1 MGIKMGYRLIVLLA
15 SALILLGPD
24 LASADTSAPPTGALL
39 SLEGGPFYD
48 SSGSE
53 LVGAVGG
60 SLGYR
65 SSIGLEVN
73 FSTIYVILSGFGLRY
88 WVPLKGKLNPY
99 AEVAAY
105 VDLTSESEDDNLTY
119 TTGIGMEYELDEF
132 WSARLFTKLFLDNG
146 DTDFYGGVGLTLRFG
161 SARN

>member
-1 MGIKMGYRLIVLLA
+1 MAMKTRYRWIVLLA

-24 LASADTSAPPTGALL
+24 LASAETSAPKSGGLL

-65 SSIGLEVN
+65 SSIGLELN

-99 AEVAAY
+99 AEVAVY
-105 VDLTSESEDDNLTY
+105 VDLTAESEDDNSSY
-119 TTGIGMEYELDEF
+119 TTGVGLEYELGDF
-132 WSARLFTKLFLDNG
+132 WSARLFTKLLLDDG
-146 DTDFYGGVGLTLRFG
+146 KTDLYGGVGLTLRIG
-161 SARN
+161 SAKN

>member
-1 MGIKMGYRLIVLLA
+1 MAIKTTYRLIVLLA

-24 LASADTSAPPTGALL
+24 SASADTSAPPSGALL
-39 SLEGGPFYD
+39 SIEGGPFYD
-48 SSGSE
+48 LSASE

-65 SSIGLEVN
+65 SSIGLEAN

-88 WVPLKGKLNPY
+88 WVPLEGKLNPY

-105 VDLTSESEDDNLTY
+105 VDLTAESEDANSIY
-119 TTGIGMEYELDEF
+119 TTGVGLEYELGDF
-132 WSARLFTKLFLDNG
+132 WSARLFTKLLIDDG
-146 DTDFYGGVGLTLRFG
+146 DTDLYGGVGLTLRLG
-161 SARN
+161 SAKD